1 MQVLNFIIKNIL
13 TQAAVV
19 VGLIALLGLVLQ
31 KKPIGTVVSGT
42 MKTILGF
49 LVLSAG
55 SSVIQG
61 SLAIFGDLFNKAFG
75 LKGLVASIEG
85 INGQAM
91 TDLGLGSEI
100 AITLA
105 GIFIVNIILARIT
118 PFKYIF
124 LTGQALLWGI
134 YTLRSI
140 CLLLWIKRTSIDH
153 RRINRWWCIR
163 NINASIRT
171 ASYAADHR

>member
-13 TQAAVV
+13 TQASVV

-124 LTGQALLWGI
+124 LTGQAL
-134 YTLRSI
+134 RSI

-153 RRINRWWCIR
+153 RRINRWWCIC

>member
-1 MQVLNFIIKNIL
+1 MIC
-13 TQAAVV
+13 
-19 VGLIALLGLVLQ
+19 LIR
-31 KKPIGTVVSGT
+31 P
-42 MKTILGF
+42 
-49 LVLSAG
+49 
-55 SSVIQG
+55 
-61 SLAIFGDLFNKAFG
+61 FG

-124 LTGQALLWGI
+124 LTGQALLWES
-134 YTLRSI
+134 TLCVVFAYFCGLRGLPLIIVGSI
-140 CLLLWIKRTSIDH
+140 VGGAFATL
-153 RRINRWWCIR
+153 
-163 NINASIRT
+163 NASICT
-171 ASYAADHR
+171 ASYAADYRYVMISH

>member
-1 MQVLNFIIKNIL
+1 
-13 TQAAVV
+13 
-19 VGLIALLGLVLQ
+19 
-31 KKPIGTVVSGT
+31 

-100 AITLA
+100 AYHISRYL
-105 GIFIVNIILARIT
+105 
-118 PFKYIF
+118 Y
-124 LTGQALLWGI
+124 
-134 YTLRSI
+134 
-140 CLLLWIKRTSIDH
+140 C
-153 RRINRWWCIR
+153 
-163 NINASIRT
+163 
-171 ASYAADHR
+171 

>member
-124 LTGQALLWGI
+124 LTGQALLWES
-134 YTLRSI
+134 TL
-140 CLLLWIKRTSIDH
+140 CVVLWIKRTSIDH
-153 RRINRWWCIR
+153 HRINRWWCIC

>member
-1 MQVLNFIIKNIL
+1 
-13 TQAAVV
+13 
-19 VGLIALLGLVLQ
+19 
-31 KKPIGTVVSGT
+31 

-100 AITLA
+100 AIT
-105 GIFIVNIILARIT
+105 
-118 PFKYIF
+118 
-124 LTGQALLWGI
+124 
-134 YTLRSI
+134 
-140 CLLLWIKRTSIDH
+140 SIDH

>member
-1 MQVLNFIIKNIL
+1 MQILNFIIQNIL

-19 VGLIALLGLVLQ
+19 IGLIACLGLALQ
-31 KKPIGTVVSGT
+31 KKSIGAIVSGT

-55 SSVIQG
+55 SSVIQA

-105 GIFIVNIILARIT
+105 GIFIVNIVLARVT
-118 PFKYIF
+118 KFKYIF
-124 LTGQALLWGI
+124 LTGQALLW
-134 YTLRSI
+134 
-140 CLLLWIKRTSIDH
+140 
-153 RRINRWWCIR
+153 
-163 NINASIRT
+163 
-171 ASYAADHR
+171 